1 MSGYVLSLV
10 MCTYQREQELEPL
23 LDSLVAQHC
32 SDFELLVVD
41 QNADDR
47 LLPLLDRARERG
59 LRLLHLRQSQPN
71 LSAARNLGLRHATGR
86 WIGFPDDDCWYEP
99 DLIAKLVAHVDAA
112 PDCTVAVAH
121 WAEFPQHAARPLQL
135 SWSRSRRFR
144 DRLATSFM
152 LFFDRRVFERLG
164 GFDPRLGVGQWYGAA
179 EETDLLLRALHA
191 GERAEFCTDAVVHH
205 PLKPVSASTAAQRR
219 ALRERER
226 GTGAVYAIHSLPL
239 DVCCRGLLAP
249 VLKQLLALCR
259 PGVDADLRI
268 GLLEVL
274 GRAEGWLR
282 WRRENKTG
290 AVPAATAPVTE
301 A

>member
-1 MSGYVLSLV
+1 MSACALSLV
-10 MCTYQREQELEPL
+10 MCTYQRERELAPL

-32 SDFELLVVD
+32 RDFELLVVD
-41 QNADDR
+41 QNVDDR
-47 LLPLLDRARERG
+47 LRPLLDHARERG
-59 LRLLHLRQSQPN
+59 VRVLHLRQSQPN
-71 LSAARNLGLRHATGR
+71 LSTARNLGMRHAAGR

-99 DLIAKLVAHVDAA
+99 DLLAKLIEHVDAA
-112 PDCTVAVAH
+112 PDCTVAIAH
-121 WAEFPQHAARPLQL
+121 WAEFAQHAARPLEL

-152 LFFDRRVFERLG
+152 LFFDRRVFDRLG

-191 GERAEFCTDAVVHH
+191 GERAEFCAGAVVHH
-205 PLKPVSASTAAQRR
+205 PLKPAAASTAAQRR
-219 ALRERER
+219 ALRQRER
-226 GTGAVYAIHSLPL
+226 GTGALYAIHSLPL
-239 DVCCRGLLAP
+239 GVCCRGLLAP
-249 VLKQLLALCR
+249 VLRQLLALCR

-282 WRRENKTG
+282 WRRENR
-290 AVPAATAPVTE
+290 AVPATTAPVAET
-301 A
+301 

>member
-1 MSGYVLSLV
+1 MSGCALSLV
-10 MCTYQREQELEPL
+10 MCSYQRERELEPL
-23 LDSLVAQHC
+23 LDSLVAQH
-32 SDFELLVVD
+32 SRDFELLVVD

-47 LLPLLDRARERG
+47 LLPLLEHARERG
-59 LRLLHLRQSQPN
+59 LRLRHLKQSQPN
-71 LSAARNLGLRHATGR
+71 LSAARNLGLRHAAGR

-99 DLIAKLVAHVDAA
+99 DLIARLIEHVDAS
-112 PDCTVAVAH
+112 PECTVAVAH
-121 WAEFPQHAARPLQL
+121 WAEFPQPAARPLQL

-152 LFFDRRVFERLG
+152 LFFDRRVFDRLG
-164 GFDPRLGVGQWYGAA
+164 GFDPRLGVGQWYGSA
-179 EETDLLLRALHA
+179 EETDLLLRALRA
-191 GERAEFCTDAVVHH
+191 GEHAEFCDAALVHH
-205 PLKPVSASTAAQRR
+205 PLKPGAVSTAAQRR

-226 GTGAVYAIHSLPL
+226 GTGALYAIHSLPL
-239 DVCCRGLLAP
+239 GVCCRGLLAP
-249 VLKQLLALCR
+249 GLKQLFALCR

-268 GLLEVL
+268 GWLEAL

>member
-1 MSGYVLSLV
+1 MSACTLSLV
-10 MCTYQREQELEPL
+10 MCTYRRERELEPL
-23 LDSLVAQHC
+23 LASLDEQHYR
-32 SDFELLVVD
+32 DFELLVVD
-41 QNADDR
+41 QNEDDR
-47 LLPLLDRARERG
+47 LLPLLEAARERG
-59 LRLLHLRQSQPN
+59 LRLLHLRQAQPN
-71 LSAARNLGLRHATGR
+71 LSAARNLGLRHASGR

-99 DLIAKLVAHVDAA
+99 EMLVKLIEHIDAA
-112 PDCTVAVAH
+112 PDCTVAVAE
-121 WAEFPQHAARPLQL
+121 WAEFTQQALRPLQL

-152 LFFDRRVFERLG
+152 LFFDRRVFDRIG

-191 GERAEFCTDAVVHH
+191 GERAEFCPGAMVHH
-205 PLKPVSASTAAQRR
+205 PLKPATASTAAQRQ

-226 GTGAVYAIHSLPL
+226 GTGALYANHALPL
-239 DVCCRGLLAP
+239 HVCCRGLVAP
-249 VLKQLLALCR
+249 VLRQLLALCR
-259 PGVDADLRI
+259 PGVDGDLRI
-268 GLLEVL
+268 GLMEVL
-274 GRAEGWLR
+274 GRAEGWLH